1 MSLTHQLFLQTL
13 RELAGFAFG
22 VPSSNRL
29 FEALGNCDVRSRSS
43 NLGVGAIPE
52 MISSDDKKISPFV
65 FRLAVAFSLAVCCS
79 SRLEL
84 VRAADSNLTGASAML
99 QKLSDEVRDCYQH
112 AKDCAR
118 KAAAQAD
125 PAVRQSFLDAQQSW
139 LKLVRRLAAVPERK
153 ST

>member
-1 MSLTHQLFLQTL
+1 
-13 RELAGFAFG
+13 
-22 VPSSNRL
+22 
-29 FEALGNCDVRSRSS
+29 
-43 NLGVGAIPE
+43 
-52 MISSDDKKISPFV
+52 
-65 FRLAVAFSLAVCCS
+65 
-79 SRLEL
+79 
-84 VRAADSNLTGASAML
+84 ML